1 MKYSIVKELLKK
13 YGIIVPRSMTVANTI
28 KLINK
33 TKKKKIN

>member
-13 YGIIVPRSMTVANTI
+13 YGIMVPRLMTVANTI

-33 TKKKKIN
+33 TKKRKVN